1 MKINVADLNSD
12 NARIW
17 RQFVSSHESYLRKFV
32 FTCVL
37 DSAVT
42 EEIVQDVFLVV
53 WKQRHTL
60 PEDSDLKKYMFRCA
74 RNLCWD
80 HLEKLRIKTIPIDEL
95 DLDNIY
101 RRSNSY
107 LLDSEA
113 LDKLYED
120 DLRKMIRETLGKMSS
135 QTREIFWMSRE
146 QNLSNKEIA
155 ERMNLSEKAIEYH
168 ISKAIK
174 LIRKDLPVDYW
185 LLSGPVYL
193 VFCVFLVLC

>member
-80 HLEKLRIKTIPIDEL
+80 HLEKLRIMTIPIDEL

-120 DLRKMIRETLGKMSS
+120 DLRKMIGETLGKMSS

-185 LLSGPVYL
+185 LLLLLS
-193 VFCVFLVLC
+193 FHFN

>member
-120 DLRKMIRETLGKMSS
+120 DLRKMIGETLGKMSS

-185 LLSGPVYL
+185 LLLLLS
-193 VFCVFLVLC
+193 FHFN

>member
-120 DLRKMIRETLGKMSS
+120 DLRKMIGETLGKMSS

-185 LLSGPVYL
+185 LLLLLS
-193 VFCVFLVLC
+193 FHFK

>member
-1 MKINVADLNSD
+1 MKINVADLNSG

-120 DLRKMIRETLGKMSS
+120 DLRKMIGETLGKMSS

-185 LLSGPVYL
+185 LLLLLS
-193 VFCVFLVLC
+193 FHFN

>member
-120 DLRKMIRETLGKMSS
+120 DLRKMIGETLGKMSS

-185 LLSGPVYL
+185 LLLLLS
-193 VFCVFLVLC
+193 FHFD

>member
-17 RQFVSSHESYLRKFV
+17 RQFVFSHESYLRKFV

-120 DLRKMIRETLGKMSS
+120 DLRKMIGETLGKMSS

-185 LLSGPVYL
+185 LLLLLS
-193 VFCVFLVLC
+193 FHFN

>member
-120 DLRKMIRETLGKMSS
+120 DLRKMIGETLGKMSS

-146 QNLSNKEIA
+146 KNLSNKEIA

-185 LLSGPVYL
+185 LLLLLS
-193 VFCVFLVLC
+193 FHFN

>member
-53 WKQRHTL
+53 WKHRHTL

-120 DLRKMIRETLGKMSS
+120 DLRKMIGETLGKMSS

-185 LLSGPVYL
+185 LLLLLS
-193 VFCVFLVLC
+193 FHFN

>member
-120 DLRKMIRETLGKMSS
+120 DLRKMIGETLGKMSS

-174 LIRKDLPVDYW
+174 LIRKDLPGDYW
-185 LLSGPVYL
+185 LLLLLS
-193 VFCVFLVLC
+193 FHFN

>member
-1 MKINVADLNSD
+1 M
-12 NARIW
+12 
-17 RQFVSSHESYLRKFV
+17 
-32 FTCVL
+32 L

-120 DLRKMIRETLGKMSS
+120 DLRKMIGETLGKMSS

-185 LLSGPVYL
+185 LLLLLS
-193 VFCVFLVLC
+193 FHFN

>member
-120 DLRKMIRETLGKMSS
+120 DLRKMIGETLGKMSS

-185 LLSGPVYL
+185 LLLLLS
-193 VFCVFLVLC
+193 FLFN

>member
-101 RRSNSY
+101 RRSNTY

-120 DLRKMIRETLGKMSS
+120 DLRKMIGETLGKMSS

-185 LLSGPVYL
+185 LLLLLS
-193 VFCVFLVLC
+193 FHFN